1 MKMKLTDEIFMLRH
15 LKVQN
20 RVRTKKLY
28 KIAYVKKESVVR
40 KCADEPIMWT
50 GLIRLMYPFYV
61 IEYNIILA
69 T

>member
-1 MKMKLTDEIFMLRH
+1 MNEIFMLGQV
-15 LKVQN
+15 KVQN
-20 RVRTKKLY
+20 RVRNKNYQKV
-28 KIAYVKKESVVR
+28 YVTERNVVR